1 MASTKNRKGRKRMG
15 RKKMIPKALLPHFFV
30 RRTSGAVEAVEN
42 LDLGGANATAPAVYK
57 AYSTSINQLENY
69 TELSNLFDSYQIT
82 AIKYEFI
89 WNVAA
94 SGGVNLSAA
103 YAPSLNYFYD
113 YDDALTPSD
122 TDFRQRRCKSIRLG
136 VNRKHIIV
144 NRRPTAASELYTG
157 GLSGYNQM
165 VSPKIDMASPAVEH
179 YGLKVQIVKPT
190 IDLGLIQV
198 KKTVYVTCREQR

>member
-122 TDFRQRRCKSIRLG
+122 TDFRQRRCKSILG
-136 VNRKHIIV
+136 
-144 NRRPTAASELYTG
+144 
-157 GLSGYNQM
+157 
-165 VSPKIDMASPAVEH
+165 D
-179 YGLKVQIVKPT
+179 T
-190 IDLGLIQV
+190 I
-198 KKTVYVTCREQR
+198 